1 MRYQGLNHIMSD
13 ITQMVS
19 DEKNPHHE
27 QHLYDIF
34 NAVEKYVRSAVPEL
48 IADYLEQFSI
58 EFQTYLDGKAI
69 NNTNLSAEVANLIQQ
84 SVSKINIT
92 IG

>member
-1 MRYQGLNHIMSD
+1 MNE
-13 ITQMVS
+13 ITQLAIE
-19 DEKNPHHE
+19 EKDYRKE
-27 QHLYDIF
+27 ERLYDFF
-34 NAVEKYVRSAVPEL
+34 NAIEKYVRSAVPEL

>member
-19 DEKNPHHE
+19 DEKDYRNE
-27 QHLYDIF
+27 QRLYDFF
-34 NAVEKYVRSAVPEL
+34 NAVETYVRLAVPEL

-84 SVSKINIT
+84 SVDKINIS

>member
-1 MRYQGLNHIMSD
+1 MRYQGLNHIMNE
-13 ITQMVS
+13 ITQLAIE
-19 DEKNPHHE
+19 EKDYRKE
-27 QHLYDIF
+27 ERLYDIF